1 MAEALYPPDDPE
13 IAIREE
19 HVGKGTQPTVASRE
33 VLGNV
38 LREQGRHEAALEV
51 YRVALADC
59 RTLFKEPN
67 PVTADVLVGLGRT
80 LVAMDRAAE
89 ARPLLEQ
96 GLVAMRRRPGRP
108 DPLIARAASRLD
120 RLALAP

>member
-1 MAEALYPPDDPE
+1 M
-13 IAIREE
+13 
-19 HVGKGTQPTVASRE
+19 
-33 VLGNV
+33 
-38 LREQGRHEAALEV
+38 
-51 YRVALADC
+51 
-59 RTLFKEPN
+59 
-67 PVTADVLVGLGRT
+67 LVGLGRT

-89 ARPLLEQ
+89 ARPLLEEALAIRRRRYEPGDPRTGEAMVALGEGLARLGDAGAARPLLEQ